1 MMDLIVRCGMF
12 FFCELF
18 IIVFCYF
25 NCILYVFIKLICFL
39 VCCIF
44 FFFYKLWKVLSDLFG
59 DYFDEEGFVF
69 EWNNVSIVVYII
81 GELCIEI

>member
-1 MMDLIVRCGMF
+1 M
-12 FFCELF
+12 
-18 IIVFCYF
+18 
-25 NCILYVFIKLICFL
+25 LY
-39 VCCIF
+39 F